1 MTIAKDTIGLA
12 GEFAVA
18 SELCKRDMYTQLTL
32 GNKKRTDL
40 LVEVGD
46 NFVKV
51 EVKSKQEDMASGE
64 RNFERKFLVSLR

>member
-18 SELCKRDMYTQLTL
+18 SELCKRDMYIQLTL

-46 NFVKV
+46 NFIKV